1 MWQNKRLLLIYAIVL
16 VDIVAGSIMWPV
28 WPQFVKGY
36 EHPELLLAIG
46 TAIFIGLQLFTAP
59 LLGSL
64 SDIKGRKPIFITT
77 AFGTFLS
84 NLLLIPRNAFAYFSN
99 RGADGL
105 TNGVY
110 AAVRSSITDIS
121 DEKDL
126 LKNMGLEGTIV
137 SLGFILGPL
146 VASAILL
153 GFDVVGD
160 SVAPTLVYTG
170 ISISFLNIILSFLFK
185 ETLVKKAATSLEWK
199 PILKES
205 LNPVKHFKR
214 ILTLDKIRPGLLNT
228 VLLQICLTL
237 SLGYYNYLITY
248 ISLGQLQM
256 DPKQISYF
264 FTYFGV
270 IFLIISYVFYSHIIE
285 KIDPTKFLVWV
296 SLTGIITHVGYA
308 VIGGSQLALYI
319 IVTLDCLTI
328 GLLPGLMDGLIG
340 RFTGSDDR
348 GEIFGITQALN
359 GLSSF
364 FTTIVFGAL
373 SVISLQLPFYWF
385 AVCLVPLLFANQ
397 LLNKNR
403 DEISNTISQFNHVN

>member
-1 MWQNKRLLLIYAIVL
+1 MWRNRKLLLIYSIVL

-36 EHPELLLAIG
+36 ERPELLLAIG
-46 TAIFIGLQLFTAP
+46 TAVFIGLQLFTAP
-59 LLGSL
+59 VLGTL
-64 SDIKGRKPIFITT
+64 SDTKGRKHIFIIT

-126 LKNMGLEGTIV
+126 LRNMGLEGTIV

-146 VASAILL
+146 IASAILL
-153 GFDVVGD
+153 GFNVVGE
-160 SVAPTLVYTG
+160 SVAPTLIYTG
-170 ISISFLNIILSFLFK
+170 IAISFLNIILSLIFK
-185 ETLVKKAATSLEWK
+185 ETLTKKSVNSTVSIK
-199 PILKES
+199 KIFKES
-205 LNPVKHFKR
+205 INPVKHFVRLKSLN
-214 ILTLDKIRPGLLNT
+214 ISRPGLLKT
-228 VLLQICLTL
+228 VFLQLCLTL

-248 ISLGQLQM
+248 ISLGELQM
-256 DPKQISYF
+256 SPKEISYF

-270 IFLIISYVFYSHIIE
+270 IFFGISFVFYSYF
-285 KIDPTKFLVWV
+285 IDKVEPTQFLVWM
-296 SLTGIITHVGYA
+296 SLIGIITHIGYA
-308 VIGGSQLALYI
+308 LIGGSELALYV

-328 GLLPGLMDGLIG
+328 GLLPGLMDGMIG
-340 RFTGSDDR
+340 QYTESDDR

-364 FTTIVFGAL
+364 ITTLIFGAL

-385 AVCLVPLLFANQ
+385 AICLVPLLFSRK
-397 LLNKNR
+397 LLNANSAK
-403 DEISNTISQFNHVN
+403 

>member
-1 MWQNKRLLLIYAIVL
+1 MLIIYSIVL
-16 VDIVAGSIMWPV
+16 VDIVAGSVMWPV

-36 EHPELLLAIG
+36 DRPELLLAVG
-46 TAIFIGLQLFTAP
+46 TAIFIGLQLLTAP
-59 LLGSL
+59 LLGNF
-64 SDIKGRKPIFITT
+64 SDVKGRKPIFIIT
-77 AFGTFLS
+77 AIGTFFS
-84 NLLLIPRNAFAYFSN
+84 NLLLIPRNVFAYFSN

-110 AAVRSSITDIS
+110 AAVRSSIADIS

-126 LKNMGLEGTIV
+126 LRNMGLEGTIV
-137 SLGFILGPL
+137 SMGFILGPL
-146 VASAILL
+146 IASAILL
-153 GFDVVGD
+153 VFDVVGD
-160 SVAPTLVYTG
+160 HVAPTLLYTG
-170 ISISFLNIILSFLFK
+170 ISISLINIILSFLFK
-185 ETLVKKAATSLEWK
+185 ETLHRKVKNSSLDWRNV
-199 PILKES
+199 LKES
-205 LNPVKHFKR
+205 LSPIKHFKR
-214 ILTLDKIRPGLLNT
+214 IVILDRSRAGLLNT

-248 ISLGQLQM
+248 ISLGELQM
-256 DPKQISYF
+256 NPKQISYF

-270 IFLIISYVFYSHIIE
+270 IFLVISYVFYSYVIE
-285 KIDPTKFLVWV
+285 KIHPTQFLVWM
-296 SLTGIITHVGYA
+296 SIIGMVTHMGYA
-308 VIGGSQLALYI
+308 LIESSQLALYI

-340 RFTGSDDR
+340 RYTESDDR

-364 FTTIVFGAL
+364 ITTIIFGAL

-397 LLNKNR
+397 LLNKTENEKVSIPQP
-403 DEISNTISQFNHVN
+403 DMAK